1 MSARIAAAI
10 EVLRGGNRVDVVAH
24 GAGREELRTVRMG
37 EWEFTP
43 EEFVLNWAVPNFFF
57 HLQTGYAI
65 LSMHGVGLGKGIIL
79 GDSCRWEEVVVGGRS

>member
-1 MSARIAAAI
+1 M
-10 EVLRGGNRVDVVAH
+10 
-24 GAGREELRTVRMG
+24 RMG

-65 LSMHGVGLGKGIIL
+65 LRMHGVGLGKGIIL